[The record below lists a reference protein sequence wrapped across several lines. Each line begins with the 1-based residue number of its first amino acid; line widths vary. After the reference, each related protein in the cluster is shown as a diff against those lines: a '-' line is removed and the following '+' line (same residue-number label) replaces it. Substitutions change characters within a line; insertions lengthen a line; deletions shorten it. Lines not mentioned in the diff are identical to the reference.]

1 MHLRERIGG
10 ARMYDESKGRGG
22 DAGADEARVTAE
34 GDAGPAKPPEPRSEE
49 AARQEEL
56 ARIAPAAL
64 DAALAALAAP
74 AFVVRSP
81 GTVLRA
87 NARGAALLAAEPARV
102 LAALRDGTARGPL
115 APVRYDI
122 QGATHFVA
130 VLPDIEDQAAR
141 RAPALAAR
149 WGLTPRQTGV
159 LALVAE
165 GDTNR
170 SIAHR
175 LGCSEK
181 TIELHVSA
189 LLAKTRCVSR
199 SQLVAAFWTD
209 PSARRGRGPDAP
221 E

>member
-1 MHLRERIGG
+1 MEDGSQWH
-10 ARMYDESKGRGG
+10 GG
-22 DAGADEARVTAE
+22 DAGAGEDRVRAE
-34 GDAGPAKPPEPRSEE
+34 GVEGPGKTPDPRSEE
-49 AARQEEL
+49 AAREAEL

-64 DAALAALAAP
+64 EAALAALAAP
-74 AFVVRSP
+74 AFLVRAP

-87 NARGAALLAAEPARV
+87 NVRGAALLAAEPARV
-102 LAALRDGTARGPL
+102 LAALRDATASGPH
-115 APVRYDI
+115 APVRYEL
-122 QGATHFVA
+122 GGPSHFLA
-130 VLPDIEDQAAR
+130 VLPDVEDQASR
-141 RAPALAAR
+141 RAPALSRR
-149 WGLTPRQTGV
+149 WGLTPRQTAV

-170 SIAHR
+170 SIAQR

-209 PSARRGRGPDAP
+209 PSERRCRDPA
-221 E
+221 